1 MLLKRAV
8 LDRIASGEVDLVFRR
23 WRKPTVRTG
32 GRLRT
37 AVGML
42 EIDRVRRVAVGS
54 ISAADA
60 HRAGYATRADLIRDL
75 SSGRDGDVYRIDVRL
90 GGSDPLIELRDRS
103 DLTDDEV
110 SEVRA
115 RLTRLDRSG
124 SWTRGYLELIGDNP
138 HVRAQ
143 DLADSIG
150 VERDVFK
157 ANVRKLKALGLTV
170 SHSPGYELSARGR
183 SVLENLDRAP

>member
-1 MLLKRAV
+1 MLLKRAL
-8 LDRIASGEVDLVFRR
+8 LDQIAAGELDLVFRR

-42 EIDRVRRVAVGS
+42 EIDGVRKVAVRS
-54 ISAADA
+54 ITASDA
-60 HRAGYATRADLIRDL
+60 HRAGYATRTDLVADLR
-75 SSGRDGDVYRIDVRL
+75 SRPDGNVYRIEVRQ
-90 GGSDPLIELRDRS
+90 GGSDPLIELRERDEMS
-103 DLTDDEV
+103 DDEII
-110 SEVRA
+110 EA
-115 RLTRLDRSG
+115 RTRLDRLDRSAP
-124 SWTRGYLELIGDNP
+124 WTRRYLELIDDNP

-157 ANVRKLKALGLTV
+157 TNVRKLKVLGLTI
-170 SHSPGYELSARGR
+170 SHSSGYELSPRGR
-183 SVLENLDRAP
+183 VVLAGLDDPG